1 MTVEIIAGIVAAYV
15 IGSVPYGK
23 LLCGLGGVDIQRRG
37 SGNIGFANVQRIM
50 GWRYGLPT
58 LIGDVGKGAVAAYG
72 GLLLGGPVLAFTY
85 GMAALIGHVLPPWL
99 GFRGGKGIATGL
111 GLVAVLA
118 PIVAAMATLV
128 YVVLLRT
135 GRSSSRASLAGV
147 AVVAIGLPLV
157 EPSFWWMAMVCAVVP
172 LMTLRDNL
180 RGTVPDYG

>member
-1 MTVEIIAGIVAAYV
+1 MAVEFITGLTAAYL
-15 IGSVPYGK
+15 IGSIPFGK
-23 LLCGLGGVDIQRRG
+23 LLCRLGGVDIQRRG

-58 LIGDVGKGAVAAYG
+58 LAADIGKGAAATYG
-72 GLLLGGPVLAFTY
+72 GLLLGGPAVAFTY

-99 GFRGGKGIATGL
+99 RFRGGKGIATGL

-118 PIVAAMATLV
+118 PIVAAMATVV
-128 YVVLLRT
+128 YIVLLRT
-135 GRSSSRASLAGV
+135 GRPSSVASLAGV
-147 AVVAIGLPLV
+147 AVVAIGLPLM

-172 LMTLRDNL
+172 LVTLRDNL